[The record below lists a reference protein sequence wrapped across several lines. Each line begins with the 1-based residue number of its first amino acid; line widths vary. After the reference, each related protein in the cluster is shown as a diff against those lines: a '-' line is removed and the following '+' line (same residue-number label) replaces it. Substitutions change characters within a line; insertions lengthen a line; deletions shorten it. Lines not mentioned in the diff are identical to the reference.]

1 MIVHSL
7 RVAVL
12 LAFVS
17 VTVGCALLQPPP
29 ADKKGAREV
38 RRPAQTGTYISR
50 TERESAKAEKAEK
63 KAKTTAAKA
72 TPTPKP
78 KRERPKPPGKVDDDF
93 VTRGGFR

>member
-1 MIVHSL
+1 MIPHCV
-7 RVAVL
+7 RAVVL

-17 VTVGCALLQPPP
+17 AMVGCGVIQPPRQE
-29 ADKKGAREV
+29 KKGTDQV

-50 TERESAKAEKAEK
+50 TERASAKAAERKK
-63 KAKTTAAKA
+63 KAKAPKA

-78 KRERPKPPGKVDDDF
+78 KREKPKDPGKVDEDF